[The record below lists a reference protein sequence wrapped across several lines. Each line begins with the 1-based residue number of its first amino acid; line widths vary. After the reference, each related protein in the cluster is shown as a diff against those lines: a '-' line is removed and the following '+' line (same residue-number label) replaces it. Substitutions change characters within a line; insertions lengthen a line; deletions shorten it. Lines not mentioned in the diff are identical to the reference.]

1 MVSEA
6 ELKSILCSPAS
17 GLMLLNCIDTDKV
30 KRSIPVLERFAR
42 EEYGL

>member
-1 MVSEA
+1 MKLILVPSDSFGVSGYFRMA
-6 ELKSILCSPAS
+6 Y
-17 GLMLLNCIDTDKV
+17 CIDTDKV